1 MSSPCETVLLE
12 VDGAVATLTLNRPD
26 VINAYNIQMRD
37 NLWEVLGAIDDMP
50 DIRAGLIDGAG
61 DRGFCAGADLTEF
74 GTAPSPEVARQ
85 VRWERDVF
93 GRLAKLNAATIAAL
107 HGHVIGSGL
116 EIALLCDIRVA
127 ADDCRFQMP
136 ETKYGLIPAATGT
149 QLLPRHIRH
158 GRALDLLLSG
168 RVMNTDEELKMG
180 LVQRAVS
187 RENLDR
193 CSYELATELA
203 ALNSTVI
210 ERVRRS
216 ARNAVDMPLAQA
228 RQTEMTSSQ
237 SVRQGARPEHI

>member
-12 VDGAVATLTLNRPD
+12 VDGAVATITLNRPD

-37 NLWEVLGAIDDMP
+37 NLWDVLGAIDDMP
-50 DIRAGLIDGAG
+50 DIRAVLIDGAG

-85 VRWERDVF
+85 VRWGRDVF

-127 ADDCRFQMP
+127 ADDCRFQIP

-168 RVMNTDEELKMG
+168 RVMNTDEALKMG
-180 LVQRAVS
+180 RRNRVKKSQLVR
-187 RENLDR
+187 
-193 CSYELATELA
+193 
-203 ALNSTVI
+203 
-210 ERVRRS
+210 
-216 ARNAVDMPLAQA
+216 
-228 RQTEMTSSQ
+228 
-237 SVRQGARPEHI
+237 

>member
-1 MSSPCETVLLE
+1 MSSPWETVLFE
-12 VDGAVATLTLNRPD
+12 VDGAVAMITLNRPD

-37 NLWEVLGAIDDMP
+37 DLWDVLGAIDDMP
-50 DIRAGLIDGAG
+50 DIRAVLIDGAG

-127 ADDCRFQMP
+127 ADDCRFRMP

-149 QLLPRHIRH
+149 QSLPRHIRH

-168 RVMNTDEELKMG
+168 RVMNTDEALKMG
-180 LVQRAVS
+180 LVQRTVS
-187 RENLDR
+187 RENIDR
-193 CSYELATELA
+193 YSHELATELA
-203 ALNSTVI
+203 ALDSTVT

-216 ARNAVDMPLAQA
+216 VRNAVDMLPAQA

-237 SVRQGARPEHI
+237 SAQTGSTS